1 MEVDHN
7 ETAVCIQA
15 REENN
20 KEETQAI
27 IEFDKIEDILDFND
41 NSYALRERAADSKS
55 PQNLPMKHKI
65 IAKEPIKLLELKP
78 IIHTIGKHQED
89 SKDEEA
95 DFKTKSTR
103 KFLCSICEKR
113 FVRSAHMHRHMR
125 IHTGEKPYFCP
136 ICRQRF
142 SRKDRMSAHL
152 QSHRSEKVHRCC
164 VCRETY
170 SDMTRFVDH
179 CRLHDDSEYM
189 KVAKDKSIVQ
199 ANLKRQVQVVEDS
212 ILVSTFNEQLGL
224 ASCVM
229 IEKLNISTAEES
241 TLHIENPI
249 YVPA

>member
-1 MEVDHN
+1 MEMDHN
-7 ETAVCIQA
+7 KTTVCIQA
-15 REENN
+15 REATN
-20 KEETQAI
+20 KKETQSI

-41 NSYALRERAADSKS
+41 NKHPLPESAADKS
-55 PQNLPMKHKI
+55 LQKYPPMRHKI

-95 DFKTKSTR
+95 DYKTKNTR
-103 KFLCSICEKR
+103 KFPCSVCGKR
-113 FVRSAHMHRHMR
+113 FVRSAHLHRHMR

-142 SRKDRMSAHL
+142 SRKDRMTAHL
-152 QSHRSEKVHRCC
+152 QSHRSEKVHCCC

-199 ANLKRQVQVVEDS
+199 ANLKRQVQVAEDS
-212 ILVSTFNEQLGL
+212 ILVSTFKEQLGL

-229 IEKLNISTAEES
+229 IEKLDISTAEES
-241 TLHIENPI
+241 ISHIDNSI